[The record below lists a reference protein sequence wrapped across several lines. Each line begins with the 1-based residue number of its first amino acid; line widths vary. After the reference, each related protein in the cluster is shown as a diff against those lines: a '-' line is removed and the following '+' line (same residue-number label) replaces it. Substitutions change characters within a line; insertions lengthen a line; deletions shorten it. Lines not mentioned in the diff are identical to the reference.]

1 MKIPDPSNHSTPQFL
16 NLCNNFSPFQQVW
29 EVLGLKGCSS
39 TFDHNVAN
47 MVDNNTLVERKRKN
61 LVAKFDASG
70 VVHDGL
76 VG

>member
-1 MKIPDPSNHSTPQFL
+1 MKISNPSNHSTPQFL

-29 EVLGLKGCSS
+29 EVSGLKGRFS
-39 TFDHNVAN
+39 TFDHNLTN
-47 MVDNNTLVERKRKN
+47 MIDNNT

-70 VVHDGL
+70 AVHDGL